1 MATFVKLITMDLV
14 GGLTRNGYQAKSES
28 VYAGSKKKGTLAFT
42 VSPVVQAISGLRSAM
57 KRPRSAWDEYIKSV
71 SHRILAYPSAQ
82 FGVRVLC
89 VERRKVRIV
98 STQNLRVHPAAIW
111 ASQGGK

>member
-57 KRPRSAWDEYIKSV
+57 KRAHVQRRMNISSPYLIVFWRIRAHNSGCVYYV
-71 SHRILAYPSAQ
+71 SNEERYGSLR
-82 FGVRVLC
+82 FFVRFFSSG
-89 VERRKVRIV
+89 R
-98 STQNLRVHPAAIW
+98 N
-111 ASQGGK
+111 